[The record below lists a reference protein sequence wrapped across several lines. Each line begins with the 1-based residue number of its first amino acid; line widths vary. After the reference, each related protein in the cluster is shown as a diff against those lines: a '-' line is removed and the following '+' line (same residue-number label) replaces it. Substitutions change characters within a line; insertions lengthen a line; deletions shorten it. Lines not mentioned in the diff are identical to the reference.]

1 MDFENAYGSIAVLE
15 VEIRTFANEGYAV
28 KYDFERRVISWRDN
42 YMWNNNF
49 TRAISEENIK
59 MIREKLPE
67 SGMLEWMNGYNLGL
81 TEEYGDKTVVPGEWL
96 IKVEFKD
103 KTSLKSGA
111 EQHFPKKWNN
121 LQHLIEQTTG
131 CGFTLR

>member
-1 MDFENAYGSIAVLE
+1 MDVEKAYGSIAVLE

-28 KYDFERRVISWRDN
+28 KYDLERRVISWRDN

-49 TRAISEENIK
+49 TRAISEDNIK

>member
-1 MDFENAYGSIAVLE
+1 MDVEKAYGSIAVLE

>member
-1 MDFENAYGSIAVLE
+1 MDFEKAYGSIAVLE

-28 KYDFERRVISWRDN
+28 KYDFGRRVISWRDN

-49 TRAISEENIK
+49 TRSISEDNFKYINES
-59 MIREKLPE
+59 LPS

-81 TEEYGDKTVVPGEWL
+81 TEEYGDKTVVPGEWS

-103 KTSLKSGA
+103 KTGMKSGA
-111 EQHFPKKWNN
+111 EQHFPKKWGN
-121 LQHLIEQTTG
+121 LQRLIEHTTG
-131 CGFTLR
+131 CSFTLR

>member
-1 MDFENAYGSIAVLE
+1 MDVEKAYGSIAVLE

-28 KYDFERRVISWRDN
+28 KYDLERRVISWRDN

>member
-28 KYDFERRVISWRDN
+28 KYDLERRVISWRDN

>member
-1 MDFENAYGSIAVLE
+1 MDFEKAYGAITVLE

-28 KYDFERRVISWRDN
+28 KYDFDRKVISWRDN

-49 TRAISEENIK
+49 TRSISADNLNY
-59 MIREKLPE
+59 IRENLPM

-81 TEEYGDKTVVPGEWL
+81 TDEYGDKTVIPGEWM

-111 EQHFPKKWNN
+111 EQHFPKKWKK
-121 LQHLIEQTTG
+121 LQHLIEQTAG
-131 CGFTLR
+131 CSFTLR

>member
-1 MDFENAYGSIAVLE
+1 MDFEKAYGAINVLE

-49 TRAISEENIK
+49 TRSISEDNLRR
-59 MIREKLPE
+59 IREKLPYT
-67 SGMLEWMNGYNLGL
+67 GMLEWMNGYNMGL
-81 TEEYGDKTVVPGEWL
+81 TDKYGDKTVIPGEWI

-111 EQHFPKKWNN
+111 EQHFPKKWKE
-121 LQHLIEQTTG
+121 LQLLIEQTTG
-131 CGFTLR
+131 CSFTLR

>member
-1 MDFENAYGSIAVLE
+1 MDLEKAYGSITVLE

-28 KYDFERRVISWRDN
+28 KYDFDRKVISWRDN

-49 TRAISEENIK
+49 TRSISEDNLRR
-59 MIREKLPE
+59 IREKLPNT
-67 SGMLEWMNGYNLGL
+67 GMLEWMNGYNMGL
-81 TEEYGDKTVVPGEWL
+81 TDKYGDKTVIPGEWI

-111 EQHFPKKWNN
+111 EQHFPKKWKE
-121 LQHLIEQTTG
+121 LQLLIEQTTG
-131 CGFTLR
+131 CSFTLR

>member
-1 MDFENAYGSIAVLE
+1 MDVEKAYGSIAVLE

-111 EQHFPKKWNN
+111 EQHFPKKWSN

>member
-1 MDFENAYGSIAVLE
+1 MDVEKAYGSIAVLE

-96 IKVEFKD
+96 IKVEFKY